1 MRLEN
6 NFSIETNVKK
16 KQNTL
21 FLNTLKNRKAFM
33 ILKINYRIYTCV
45 GLLLLCTSTIM
56 AQVQVS
62 EEPMHRNVFQ
72 NKYIRLLDVW
82 LQPGDTTQYHVH
94 STPSLFV
101 YLSSSVISTQ
111 VKGEEWV
118 KDQAITG
125 KAWYRSF
132 SPDILVHRVCNLD
145 TVPFHVNDIEILSSY
160 KNKKLPG
167 KKPLP
172 FSVLFENEKAF
183 AYQLT
188 NSAFNMQIIKGRGPM
203 VAELVSGDGIIF
215 HDTKTKHTMKVK
227 TGKYFYIE
235 PGTSFYFTAGG
246 AGEINMIIF
255 EIK

>member
-1 MRLEN
+1 MVPKFKYSLCAC
-6 NFSIETNVKK
+6 I
-16 KQNTL
+16 
-21 FLNTLKNRKAFM
+21 
-33 ILKINYRIYTCV
+33 
-45 GLLLLCTSTIM
+45 GLLLLCTTII

-62 EEPMHRNVFQ
+62 EEPMHRKVFQ

-101 YLSSSVISTQ
+101 YFSNNVISTQ
-111 VKGEEWV
+111 IKGEEWV
-118 KDQAITG
+118 KDQAESG

-160 KNKKLPG
+160 DSKNSSRNKS
-167 KKPLP
+167 LP
-172 FSVLFENEKAF
+172 FPLLFENEKAF
-183 AYQLT
+183 AYRLT
-188 NSAFNMQIIKGRGPM
+188 NSAFNRQIIRGRGPM
-203 VAELVSGDGIIF
+203 VGELISGDELIF
-215 HDTKTKHTMKVK
+215 HDIKTKHSKEIK
-227 TGKYFYIE
+227 AGKYFYIE

-246 AGEINMIIF
+246 GGEINLVIF